1 MARPAAAAGAES
13 RGTEEGDAI
22 YRVALALTI
31 ASGGMVAAF
40 QLVEEMPPL
49 TAVPALLA
57 LVGVVGR
64 APIIAA
70 WAATATWV
78 LLIPMAPGVGI
89 AAPMAMG
96 VLCLAF
102 AVGPDRM
109 ARWVRTDWSGRDRED
124 PDAAAG
130 WIEERP

>member
-22 YRVALALTI
+22 YGAALSFTI

-40 QLVEEMPPL
+40 QIAEEIPPL
-49 TAVPALLA
+49 IAAPALLA

-64 APIIAA
+64 APVIAA
-70 WAATATWV
+70 WAGTATWA
-78 LLIPMAPGVGI
+78 LLVPMAPGVAI

-109 ARWVRTDWSGRDRED
+109 AEWLRSDWSGRDRGD
-124 PDAAAG
+124 PDDGAG
-130 WIEERP
+130 WIEDRP